1 MKVSA
6 IVNTMNTYNGFIQR
20 INLCKNSKV
29 FYEATDNTEAAK
41 EMQTMIDDESYKL
54 GKFLD
59 TEV

>member
-6 IVNTMNTYNGFIQR
+6 IVNTMNTYNGFIR
-20 INLCKNSKV
+20 KINICKNRKV
-29 FYEATDNTEAAK
+29 FYEATDNEEAAN

>member
-6 IVNTMNTYNGFIQR
+6 IVNTMNTYNGYIQR
-20 INLCKNSKV
+20 INLYKNSKV
-29 FYEATDNTEAAK
+29 FYKATDNEEAAT
-41 EMQTMIDDESYKL
+41 EMQAMIDDESYKL

>member
-29 FYEATDNTEAAK
+29 FYEATDDYEAAT

-54 GKFLD
+54 GQFLD